1 MEHHLG
7 TTEQRLDQ
15 GLSFSALATIAVFF
29 LVTSQIFILPL
40 PSLVTQVFRP
50 LLILSFLIRMQYS
63 GSIRH
68 PARIYAILVAIQ
80 AIAVLVFYEE
90 RWNLEIAL
98 DSGAVALFFLMF
110 SFAIGVNWSRREL
123 RWLILV
129 CFLGCFVCAVA
140 LLLSNDP
147 TDFHAATKGHL
158 KLMGTEVNRNKNA
171 YQFSLGA
178 ILGLIY
184 LVRGKRIPRLI
195 ILAMTLVT
203 GYALLYSQCRGA
215 FLSFMGGATVFF
227 LGLLLDTW
235 KKNGGRAF
243 LLLALLIVAYIAAYR
258 YLQESDLNRLVDEES
273 MSGRDE
279 SLMAAWQLF
288 LNGDFFE
295 KIFGHGFGYEATQT
309 GEIGSHTVFV
319 GSLVS
324 MGIIGSG
331 FTALMFLSVLR
342 RLRGTN
348 ALALFAVSF
357 LKTLFEG
364 ADYNVFIPLILAVTI
379 SNYRMISGRRDY
391 DLFSRQT

>member
-50 LLILSFLIRMQYS
+50 VLILSFLIRMQYS
-63 GSIRH
+63 GSISH
-68 PARIYAILVAIQ
+68 PARIYAILVAVQ
-80 AIAVLVFYEE
+80 AMAVLVFYEE

-123 RWLILV
+123 RWLIFV

-140 LLLSNDP
+140 LLFSNDP

-258 YLQESDLNRLVDEES
+258 YLQESDLNRLVDEEN

-279 SLMAAWQLF
+279 SIRAAWQMF
-288 LNGDFFE
+288 LSSDFFE
-295 KIFGHGFGYEATQT
+295 KVFGNGFGYETMQT
-309 GEIGSHTVFV
+309 GELGAHNVFV
-319 GSLVS
+319 GYLVS
-324 MGIIGSG
+324 MGLIGSG
-331 FTALMFLSVLR
+331 FTALMFLSSLR
-342 RLRGTN
+342 RVFGMG
-348 ALALFAVSF
+348 ALALATAAF
-357 LKTLFEG
+357 LKTMFEG
-364 ADYNVFIPLILAVTI
+364 ADYDVFIPLILGVAISSYSRVTGR
-379 SNYRMISGRRDY
+379 NYY
-391 DLFSRQT
+391 ELFGKA